1 MWIVLFYEVAASE
14 DKCMHVW
21 NWTIHISTHTRMTL
35 DSQSTNTAGTRP
47 IHLLSTLDQYLE
59 TYMLVNSPYKTKD
72 PGNLLSMGYQLLN
85 SV

>member
-1 MWIVLFYEVAASE
+1 
-14 DKCMHVW
+14 MHVW

-35 DSQSTNTAGTRP
+35 DSQSTNAAGTRP